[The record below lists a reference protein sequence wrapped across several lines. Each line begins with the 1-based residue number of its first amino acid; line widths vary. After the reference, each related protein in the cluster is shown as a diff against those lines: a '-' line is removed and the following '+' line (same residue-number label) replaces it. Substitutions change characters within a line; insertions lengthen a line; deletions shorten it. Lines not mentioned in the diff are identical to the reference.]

1 MIDWNVAFRLLRA
14 PGLLVRKSLSG
25 IALGALVFAACDD
38 AGTSTALPR
47 PTTPP
52 VSLMS
57 FNGTLKPMA
66 TDTYLFTVAMD
77 GYVEVTLVGLA
88 APEGTQVQLGVGT
101 PSVVGTCAA
110 DHTVVTQAGPTAQIV
125 GTGLAG
131 RLCVA
136 ITDVGNLT
144 APALYTITVASS

>member
-1 MIDWNVAFRLLRA
+1 MRGSLRWFVLSALL
-14 PGLLVRKSLSG
+14 
-25 IALGALVFAACDD
+25 FAACDD
-38 AGTSTALPR
+38 AGTTTALPR

-52 VSLMS
+52 ASLMS
-57 FNGTLKPMA
+57 FNGTLKPLA
-66 TDTYLFTVAMD
+66 TDTYLFTVAQD
-77 GYVEVTLVGLA
+77 GYVEITLVGLA

-101 PSVVGTCAA
+101 PSVIGTCAA
-110 DHTVVTQAGPTAQIV
+110 DHTVVTHAGPTAQIV

-144 APALYTITVASS
+144 APALYTITVVSS